1 MTNKLEHLLNV
12 YWGNPTEEDTD
23 ELIAFVGNMIKANG
37 IFTTINTATIE
48 NYNIYSVFHI
58 NGAASDLND
67 WAIVINRMAAFKN
80 CFDSIVNSGSNIV
93 ITFNSNLGYDLIDGD
108 EIEL

>member
-1 MTNKLEHLLNV
+1 MANKLAHLLEA

-23 ELIAFVGNMIKANG
+23 ELIAFVEYMIKANG

-48 NYNIYSVFHI
+48 DYNIYSAFHT
-58 NGAASDLND
+58 NGTAIDLND
-67 WAIVINRMAAFKN
+67 WAVGINRMAVFKN
-80 CFDSIVNSGSNIV
+80 CFNSIVNSGSNVV